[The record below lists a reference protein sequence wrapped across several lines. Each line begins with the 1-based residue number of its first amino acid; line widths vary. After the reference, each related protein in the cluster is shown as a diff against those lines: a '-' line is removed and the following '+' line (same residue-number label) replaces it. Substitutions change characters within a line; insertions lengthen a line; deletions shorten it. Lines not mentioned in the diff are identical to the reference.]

1 VLFTQEDMSLV
12 RQALR
17 YKSKKWRNFHGYA
30 RNLSEGGNS
39 MAKSTECGC
48 LHDESRRQARG
59 FAAAQIFMTFLLAA
73 MNIRM
78 ICDFV
83 RKLER
88 EEALEK
94 AGKAPPSV
102 PVQKRRDRE
111 FANTYTGSSPAAHPT
126 SKLGQQK
133 AVEKAAR
140 TAQRTTRAVKKRT

>member
-1 VLFTQEDMSLV
+1 MSLV

-17 YKSKKWRNFHGYA
+17 YKSKEWRNFHGYA

-39 MAKSTECGC
+39 MAKSTKYGS
-48 LHDESRRQARG
+48 LHDDSRRQVRG

-88 EEALEK
+88 EEAHEK
-94 AGKAPPSV
+94 AGKAPRNV

-111 FANTYTGSSPAAHPT
+111 FANTYTGTLPGGAPDLELRQQEAA
-126 SKLGQQK
+126 
-133 AVEKAAR
+133 EKAAR
-140 TAQRTTRAVKKRT
+140 TAQRATRTVKKRT